1 LRQLETLARTEG
13 LMKVIVLRS
22 KRQVVPRDPYTTPVA
37 VPSKA
42 PEDLSFEVPDLT
54 QGELRSLRRD
64 RLVVDFALPMPVRLI
79 RPLKRSKT
87 RPGVAPRVSW
97 GVEAVGAVGCPFTGN
112 GIVVAVLDT
121 GIDRNHAA
129 FSGVEI
135 VARNFTQEADADLDG
150 HGTHCAGTIFGRPVD
165 GCTIGIAPGVRK
177 ALIGKVIGAEGGS
190 SEAIFE
196 AILWA
201 FENHAQVVSMSLGI
215 DFPGYQRALVDG
227 GYPREVATSLAL
239 EGYRS
244 NIRMFDRLSNL
255 ISPRDS
261 FTPGSILVAAAGNES
276 RRERDERYRI
286 MASPPAAAEQF
297 VSVAAVEQ
305 TGDAGR
311 PYAIAPFSNYGARV
325 AAPGVEISSAQ
336 AGGGLTSLSG
346 TSMATPHVA
355 GVAALWAEKL
365 MKETRRF
372 RAAEVIA
379 RLEGTARLTT
389 GLDAED
395 VGVGL
400 VQSPR

>member
-1 LRQLETLARTEG
+1 MDGPLR
-13 LMKVIVLRS
+13 VIILRS
-22 KRQVVPRDPYTTPVA
+22 KRPVPRDPYTTPVG
-37 VPSKA
+37 VPSRA
-42 PEDLSFEVPDLT
+42 PEDLTLEVPELT
-54 QGELRSLRRD
+54 HGELRDLRRD
-64 RLVVDFALPMPVRLI
+64 RSVVDFALPMPMRLI
-79 RPLKRSKT
+79 QPLKKSRA
-87 RPGVAPRVSW
+87 RPRAAREVAW
-97 GVEAVGAVGCPFTGN
+97 GVEAVGALGCHLTGD

-121 GIDRNHAA
+121 GIDKGHPA

-135 VARNFTQEADADLDG
+135 VSKNFTQDDDADLDG

-165 GCTIGIAPGVRK
+165 GCRIGIAPGVRK
-177 ALIGKVIGAEGGS
+177 ALIGKVIGSDGGS
-190 SEAIFE
+190 SDNIFE

-201 FENHAQVVSMSLGI
+201 FHNDAQIVSMSLGI
-215 DFPGYQRALVDG
+215 DFPGYQRALVDA

-255 ISPRDS
+255 VSPRDS

-286 MASPPAAAEQF
+286 VASPPAAAEQF
-297 VSVAAVEQ
+297 VSVAAVGQ
-305 TGDAGR
+305 TGDAGQ

-325 AAPGVEISSAQ
+325 AAPGVEISSAH
-336 AGGGLTSLSG
+336 AGGGLVSLSG

-379 RLEGTARLTT
+379 RLEGTAKITT

-395 VGVGL
+395 VGVGI
-400 VQSPR
+400 VQAPT

>member
-1 LRQLETLARTEG
+1 MAKTEDP
-13 LMKVIVLRS
+13 MKVIVLRS
-22 KRQVVPRDPYTTPVA
+22 NLPVVPRDPYTTPMGH
-37 VPSKA
+37 PSQA
-42 PEDLSFEVPDLT
+42 LEDLTVEVSELT
-54 QGELRSLRRD
+54 QGKLRSLRRD
-64 RLVVDFALPMPVRLI
+64 RSIVDFALPMPMKLI
-79 RPLKRSKT
+79 RPLKTSSARLRK
-87 RPGVAPRVSW
+87 APKASW
-97 GVEAVGAVGCPFTGN
+97 GVEAVGAVGCPFTGD

-121 GIDRNHAA
+121 GIDMGHAA
-129 FSGVEI
+129 FSGVKIIRE
-135 VARNFTQEADADLDG
+135 NFTKEAAADLDG

-177 ALIGKVIGAEGGS
+177 ALIGKVIGAEVGS

-201 FENHAQVVSMSLGI
+201 FKNDAQVVSMSLGI
-215 DFPGYQRALVDG
+215 DFPGYQRALVDR

-255 ISPRDS
+255 VSPRDQ
-261 FTPGSILVAAAGNES
+261 FTPGLILVAASGNES
-276 RRERDERYRI
+276 RREKDKRYRI
-286 MASPPAAAEQF
+286 MVSPPAVAEQF
-297 VSVAAVEQ
+297 VSVAAVAQ
-305 TGDAGR
+305 TSDSGR
-311 PYAIAPFSNYGARV
+311 PYAIATFSNYGARV
-325 AAPGVEISSAQ
+325 AAPGVDIWSAK
-336 AGGGLTSLSG
+336 AGGRLVSLSG

-365 MKETRRF
+365 LKENGRF

-379 RLEGTARLTT
+379 KMEGTARLTT

-400 VQSPR
+400 VQAPR